1 MIRPGSLVIVHLIN
15 PTEKF
20 WGILQELGVAGVM
33 LRGINVSS
41 FDDWMAQAVRAG
53 GIRRSGLS
61 TMFVPLF
68 RVERIFLDEAV
79 GEVESY
85 RQRFQAAGGG
95 ERGAVSGAAR
105 RRRGRSRPRCLRRSA
120 GYRRLPR
127 STPPSSPRPPGSGRS
142 GRGPSRW
149 KMWSRRRR
157 QAGIV
162 EVARARHVDGDDVAD
177 AWTGRL
183 PITTTRS
190 ASWTASSMSWVTKR
204 IVFSRAARSA
214 SARRAACRRVR

>member
-41 FDDWMAQAVRAG
+41 FDDWMAQAARPG
-53 GIRRSGLS
+53 DQTLGLS

-85 RQRFQAAGGG
+85 RQRFRQRVGD
-95 ERGAVSGAAR
+95 ERRAVPRAAR
-105 RRRGRSRPRCLRRSA
+105 RRGGGEES
-120 GYRRLPR
+120 GEV
-127 STPPSSPRPPGSGRS
+127 PS
-142 GRGPSRW
+142 
-149 KMWSRRRR
+149 
-157 QAGIV
+157 
-162 EVARARHVDGDDVAD
+162 
-177 AWTGRL
+177 
-183 PITTTRS
+183 
-190 ASWTASSMSWVTKR
+190 
-204 IVFSRAARSA
+204 
-214 SARRAACRRVR
+214 